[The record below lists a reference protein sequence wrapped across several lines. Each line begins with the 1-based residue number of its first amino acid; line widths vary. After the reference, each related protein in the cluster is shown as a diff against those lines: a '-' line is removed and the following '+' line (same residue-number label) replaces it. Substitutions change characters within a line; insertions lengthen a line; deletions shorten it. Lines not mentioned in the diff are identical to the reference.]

1 MAGQT
6 PPLSPALHPH
16 LGFLAQSS
24 RALLRPDHSAAHP
37 ARCLHLGRRTRNRHS
52 RLPRTPQCTPQA
64 LHLDQICRRNP
75 RKGHPRAKRPR
86 TSPCREP
93 TVKSTTLAFPIWS
106 YLSCYP
112 ARFMASPPFLR
123 HLCRAAHKRALFDYL
138 NAITTCR
145 FAEQRSKLGN
155 MDCERRLNIPHSA
168 VIPPS
173 TNSRAPVT

>member
-1 MAGQT
+1 LQ
-6 PPLSPALHPH
+6 
-16 LGFLAQSS
+16 
-24 RALLRPDHSAAHP
+24 
-37 ARCLHLGRRTRNRHS
+37 
-52 RLPRTPQCTPQA
+52 
-64 LHLDQICRRNP
+64 
-75 RKGHPRAKRPR
+75 PRA
-86 TSPCREP
+86 EG
-93 TVKSTTLAFPIWS
+93 LAFPIWS

-138 NAITTCR
+138 NAITTWR

-173 TNSRAPVT
+173 TNSRAPVTEEGSSGGQKKNGGGAPARL

>member
-16 LGFLAQSS
+16 LGFLAQSG

-37 ARCLHLGRRTRNRHS
+37 ARFLHLGRRTRNRHS

-86 TSPCREP
+86 TSTCRES
-93 TVKSTTLAFPIWS
+93 TVKSTTLALGSALATIG
-106 YLSCYP
+106 LTIP
-112 ARFMASPPFLR
+112 AV
-123 HLCRAAHKRALFDYL
+123 AAVSIVLGTPLTLGVGSK
-138 NAITTCR
+138 
-145 FAEQRSKLGN
+145 ERSI
-155 MDCERRLNIPHSA
+155 RR
-168 VIPPS
+168 
-173 TNSRAPVT
+173 T

>member
-6 PPLSPALHPH
+6 PPLSPALSPPP
-16 LGFLAQSS
+16 GFLAQSG

-86 TSPCREP
+86 TSTCRES
-93 TVKSTTLAFPIWS
+93 TVKSTTLEQQTATAEVLQVINSSPGDLAPVYEAI
-106 YLSCYP
+106 LEK
-112 ARFMASPPFLR
+112 AHTLGGASRGTLFLFDGEVF
-123 HLCRAAHKRALFDYL
+123 RAAAS
-138 NAITTCR
+138 
-145 FAEQRSKLGN
+145 QG
-155 MDCERRLNIPHSA
+155 
-168 VIPPS
+168 
-173 TNSRAPVT
+173 

>member
-6 PPLSPALHPH
+6 PPLSPALHTH

-86 TSPCREP
+86 TSTCRES
-93 TVKSTTLAFPIWS
+93 TVKSTTLA
-106 YLSCYP
+106 LSLIGWVL
-112 ARFMASPPFLR
+112 RNRRIEEVMAAGWPETVVEDNNR
-123 HLCRAAHKRALFDYL
+123 
-138 NAITTCR
+138 
-145 FAEQRSKLGN
+145 
-155 MDCERRLNIPHSA
+155 
-168 VIPPS
+168 
-173 TNSRAPVT
+173 